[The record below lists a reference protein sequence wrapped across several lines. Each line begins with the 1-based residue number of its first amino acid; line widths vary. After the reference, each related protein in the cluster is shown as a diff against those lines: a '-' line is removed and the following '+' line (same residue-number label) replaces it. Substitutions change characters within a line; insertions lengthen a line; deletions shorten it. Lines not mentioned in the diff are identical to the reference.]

1 MKKILFISL
10 LTAITLLPFACNPK
24 EEIAPEN
31 PCAGQE
37 EVKADFVI
45 EEGQFDKNWPIVF
58 NELDSVTFAPV
69 TLRYRVLTPNI
80 DSCRWFLGSEQITQK
95 QFFRGMYP
103 EASKIDVT
111 LVVYKHYKLGC
122 TRNFK
127 TSDTLTKSFYTYP
140 IDSLFSSTRYWTLFG
155 TYEGYKKSNPS
166 KVIQVDI
173 GFLPSTEQ
181 NSSDGSFITN
191 IPYDGYVS
199 KKYKV
204 NVGGFKEYAFNAV
217 GAFGSSIFSLY
228 SPHCMYGLPND
239 KRSIGVKVKNNLKL
253 TYYYFKDT
261 LANGEGDTK
270 SPILYDEFIGK
281 KIK

>member
-80 DSCRWFLGSEQITQK
+80 DSCRWFLGAEQITQK

-103 EASKIDVT
+103 EASKIEVT

-140 IDSLFSSTRYWTLFG
+140 IDSLFSSSKFWTLFG

-166 KVIQVDI
+166 KVIQVEI
-173 GFLPSTEQ
+173 GFLPSTFQ
-181 NSSDGSFITN
+181 NSRDGTYITN
-191 IPYDGYVS
+191 IPYNGYVS
-199 KKYKV
+199 KKYKIDI
-204 NVGGFKEYAFNAV
+204 GGRLEYAYDAV
-217 GAFGSSIFSLY
+217 PAYGSSIFTVYTL
-228 SPHCMYGLPND
+228 PCMFGLPND
-239 KRSIGVKVKNNLKL
+239 IRNVGTKNKNNLKL

-261 LANGEGDTK
+261 LANGEGNPK

>member
-1 MKKILFISL
+1 MKNTIIKL
-10 LTAITLLPFACNPK
+10 LTAIILLPFACNPK

-31 PCAGQE
+31 PCDGQE

-45 EEGQFDKNWPIVF
+45 EEGQFDPRSPVFF

-80 DSCRWFLGSEQITQK
+80 DSCRWFLGAEQITQK

-103 EASKIDVT
+103 EASKIDVK
-111 LVVYKHYKLGC
+111 LIVYKHYKPGC
-122 TRNFK
+122 ARNFK
-127 TSDTLTKSFYTYP
+127 TSDTLTKFFYTYP
-140 IDSLFSSTRYWTLFG
+140 IDSLFSSYKFWTLFG

-166 KVIQVDI
+166 KLIQVEI

-181 NSSDGSFITN
+181 LSQNGSYITN
-191 IPYDGYVS
+191 IPYNGYTS

-204 NVGGFKEYAFNAV
+204 NSGGYKEYPFIAV
-217 GAFGSSIFSLY
+217 SAYGSSIFSVN
-228 SPHCMYGLPND
+228 SPHVMFGLPPE
-239 KRSIGVKVKNNLKL
+239 KSGLGIKVKNNLKL
-253 TYYYFKDT
+253 TYYYFRDT

-270 SPILYDEFIGK
+270 SPILYDEFIGN

>member
-1 MKKILFISL
+1 MKNILIKL
-10 LTAITLLPFACNPK
+10 IAAIVLLPFACNPK

-31 PCAGQE
+31 PCGGQE

-45 EEGQFDKNWPIVF
+45 EEGQFDSDWPIVF
-58 NELDSVTFAPV
+58 NELDSVTFSAV

-80 DSCRWFLGSEQITQK
+80 DSCRWFLGAEKITQK
-95 QFFRGMYP
+95 QFFRGFYP

-111 LVVYKHYKLGC
+111 LVVYKHYKPGC

-127 TSDTLTKSFYTYP
+127 TSDTLIKSFYTYKK
-140 IDSLFSSTRYWTLFG
+140 DSLYSSYKFWTLFG

-166 KVIQVDI
+166 KVIQVEI

-181 NSSDGSFITN
+181 LSQNGSYITN
-191 IPYDGYVS
+191 IPYNGYIS

-204 NVGGFKEYAFNAV
+204 NSGGYKEYPFIAV
-217 GAFGSSIFSLY
+217 SAYGSSIFSVY
-228 SPHCMYGLPND
+228 SPHCMFGLPND
-239 KRSIGVKVKNNLKL
+239 KKGLGIKIKNNLKL
-253 TYYYFKDT
+253 TYYYFRDT

-270 SPILYDEFIGK
+270 SPILNDEFIGK

>member
-1 MKKILFISL
+1 MKNTFLKLITGL
-10 LTAITLLPFACNPK
+10 LIMPFACNPK

-45 EEGQFDKNWPIVF
+45 EEGQFDSDWPIVF
-58 NELDSVTFAPV
+58 NELDSVTFSAV

-80 DSCRWFLGSEQITQK
+80 DSCKWFLGAEKITQK
-95 QFFRGMYP
+95 QFFRGFYP

-127 TSDTLTKSFYTYP
+127 TSDTLTKTFYTYKK
-140 IDSLFSSTRYWTLFG
+140 DSLSSSTKFWTLFG

-166 KVIQVDI
+166 KVIQVEI

-181 NSSDGSFITN
+181 ISRDGTYITN
-191 IPYDGYVS
+191 IPYNGYVS
-199 KKYKV
+199 KKYKIDKL
-204 NVGGFKEYAFNAV
+204 GRLEYPYIAV
-217 GAFGSSIFSLY
+217 PAYGSSIFTVYTL
-228 SPHCMYGLPND
+228 PCMFGLPID
-239 KRSIGVKVKNNLKL
+239 KVNLGIKVKNNLKL
-253 TYYYFKDT
+253 TYYYFRDT

-270 SPILYDEFIGK
+270 GLILYDEFIGK